1 MDNYDLRPER
11 KVKRKSPTWNILT
24 VLVLLATCGAVFY
37 FYNVFMN
44 PYTFLNPFRP
54 VQLPTGIPTITF
66 TPTETRPFP
75 TATPE
80 SVLLRSPSRTKAPTW
95 TPIASDTPRSTRA
108 PEVAGTSTITSTPMP
123 ATAEITYQASTTVHA
138 DSDCKWMGVG
148 GKVVDAAG
156 KPLPFQTVQV
166 SGTLAGKAVNS
177 IVLSGHDPLPAY
189 GSSGFEFK
197 LGAAPV
203 ASTQELWIQLFD
215 NTGIPLTNKTYFDTF
230 NDCNKN
236 LVMIVFTK
244 NK

>member
-11 KVKRKSPTWNILT
+11 KVRRKSPVWNILT

-44 PYTFLNPFRP
+44 PNTFLNPFRP
-54 VQLPTGIPTITF
+54 EALPTSFRTATSTATDLPPT
-66 TPTETRPFP
+66 P

-80 SVLLRSPSRTKAPTW
+80 SVLLRSPTRTKAPTW
-95 TPIASDTPRSTRA
+95 TPIPSDTPKNTRT
-108 PEVAGTSTITSTPMP
+108 PEALGTVTVTTTPMP
-123 ATAEITYQASTTVHA
+123 ASASFTYVASTTVHA
-138 DSDCKWMGVG
+138 DLACKWMGVG
-148 GKVVDAAG
+148 GKVLDAAG

-166 SGTLAGKAVNS
+166 SGMLAGKPVNS

-197 LGAAPV
+197 LGTAPV
-203 ASTQELWIQLFD
+203 ASSQELWIQLFD
-215 NTGIPLTNKTYFDTF
+215 NTGLPLTNKIYFDTF